1 MKTVLVIAGEAGLAD
16 AVRAVLD
23 PAGYR
28 VVHQAGT
35 SDAEPMLA
43 SGAVDVCILGAELTD
58 IQPIRVVEH
67 IRRAAPRVPVM
78 VYTSSRRREW
88 EEEAMLSG
96 VAHILDLPVRGRLL
110 TTLLERWC
118 DGLRPAP
125 PVAAQDAAWSAGP
138 PQVPVDAIPALSTLR
153 RFSGLLAQGSEVAA
167 LLDGFLALL
176 REHLGVNR
184 AGIFLRESA
193 RSPSAGPTPSV
204 RAFRCTRAFGMPA
217 TVTSHLELSI
227 ERGLGASLLRSGR
240 ILRYGAPEVARDRE
254 VQGEFELLGVQVAV
268 PILDRESLL
277 GIVVLDHRVTGEP
290 FRNEELVLVFHLLED
305 LGVAIGHATAHA
317 QRAVQQEMLGRTFDQ
332 FGSGCLVIAADT
344 SILLAN
350 QSARALFV
358 RGGADVRLGLADLPQ
373 ALGSPVFRALENA
386 SDIEPFKWRSPAHAG
401 KVFRVSVRPFQR
413 QEGAKPDAVL
423 VLIEDITQAERAHQA
438 EMETANLRLVR
449 SMAER
454 LAHEIGNAV
463 VPLTTSQQ
471 LAELGDPALAS
482 GHEMAGATAESV
494 RRIARLASQMQYL
507 AQDGLRRVES
517 VGLAPLL
524 DEAFQ
529 DAHAQDP
536 KTSAK
541 LHYVGGPEAL
551 SVVGERTGLRHALAE
566 ILLNA
571 LQATP
576 SQEPIEVTQAIEVQ
590 PNGSRWVRIDITDR
604 GAGFTRET
612 ARRATEP
619 FFSTRTTGLGLGL
632 TVSRRIIELHQG
644 KLEIRPPRE
653 GAAGTVRV
661 VLPLASSQ
669 GGLTSAQERTGEKLA
684 SAVKAGLKS

>member
-1 MKTVLVIAGEAGLAD
+1 MKTVLVIAGEVGLAD

-23 PAGYR
+23 PACYR
-28 VVHQAGT
+28 VVHQADT
-35 SDAEPMLA
+35 SEAEPMLA
-43 SGAVDVCILGAELTD
+43 NGSVDVCILGTALTD
-58 IQPIRVVEH
+58 IHPIRALER
-67 IRRAAPRVPVM
+67 IRRAAPRVSVL

-88 EEEAMLSG
+88 EEEALLLG

-110 TTLLERWC
+110 ATLLERC
-118 DGLRPAP
+118 GEGLRPAP
-125 PVAAQDAAWSAGP
+125 PAAAPDAAGSAGP
-138 PQVPVDAIPALSTLR
+138 PQVPVNAIPALTTLHK
-153 RFSGLLAQGSEVAA
+153 FSGLLARGSEVAA

-193 RSPSAGPTPSV
+193 LSLAATTTPV
-204 RAFRCTRAFGMPA
+204 RTFRCARAFGIPA
-217 TVTSHLELSI
+217 AATRHLELSS

-240 ILRYGAPEVARDRE
+240 ILRSGAPELAQHGEAQR
-254 VQGEFELLGVQVAV
+254 EFELLGVQVAV

-305 LGVAIGHATAHA
+305 LGVAIGHATVHA
-317 QRAVQQEMLGRTFDQ
+317 QRAVQQEMLARTFDQ
-332 FGSGCLVIAADT
+332 FGSGCLVVAADT

-358 RGGADVRLGLADLPQ
+358 RGGADVRLGWADLPQ
-373 ALGSPVFRALENA
+373 ALGSPVFRALESA
-386 SDIEPFKWRSPAHAG
+386 SAIEPFKWRSPAHAG
-401 KVFRVSVRPFQR
+401 KVFRVSLRPFPR

-438 EMETANLRLVR
+438 ELETANLRLVR

-471 LAELGDPALAS
+471 LAALGDPALAS

-494 RRIARLASQMQYL
+494 RRIARLASQMQCL
-507 AQDGLRRVES
+507 AQDGLRRMES
-517 VGLAPLL
+517 VSLAPLL

-536 KTSAK
+536 RTSAK
-541 LHYVGGPEAL
+541 LHYVSGPEAL

-576 SQEPIEVTQAIEVQ
+576 SQEPIEVTQEIEVQ

-604 GAGFTRET
+604 GAGFTRDT

-632 TVSRRIIELHQG
+632 TVSHRIIELHQG

-661 VLPLASSQ
+661 VLPLASSP
-669 GGLTSAQERTGEKLA
+669 GGLTPVQESMREPFPSSVT
-684 SAVKAGLKS
+684 AGLKP